1 MPSLLDPYIL
11 TSIKDLSLAAK
22 TTIDG
27 FMSGANK
34 SAVKGT
40 GMEFSQYRTYMPGDD
55 LRWLDWKMFARS
67 DRYYI
72 RESETETNISL
83 RLLIDTSASMDH
95 RDGNYTKME
104 YARYLA
110 ASLAY
115 LANMQGDA
123 IGLYTL
129 REDGIFSLAARQGF
143 QNLNRL
149 FYQLEQAGPK
159 GKFTHPVYYKDIYS
173 GGSRR
178 ELLIFITDMY
188 QEKDEMYKLL
198 DLLNALRHEIIV
210 LHIMGRNEMELDYAG
225 FTTLEDLETGA
236 TIQVDAAKAKQVYAS
251 HLDEH
256 LAKIRHDLLTRN
268 IYYRL
273 LVMDQPVDEALRDFL
288 YKRSK
293 GY

>member
-225 FTTLEDLETGA
+225 YTTLEDLETGA

>member
-27 FMSGANK
+27 FMSGTNK

-225 FTTLEDLETGA
+225 YTTLEDLETGA
-236 TIQVDAAKAKQVYAS
+236 TIQVDAAKAKQAYAS

>member
-1 MPSLLDPYIL
+1 MSLLEPYIL
-11 TSIKDLSLAAK
+11 TSIKNLPLAAK

-55 LRWLDWKMFARS
+55 LRWMDWKMFARS

-95 RDGNYTKME
+95 QDGSYTKMQ

-123 IGLYTL
+123 VGLYTL
-129 REDGIFSLAARQGF
+129 RADGIFALAAQQGF

-149 FYQLEQAGPK
+149 LYQLEQAGPK
-159 GKFTHPVYYKDIYS
+159 GKFTQPVYYKDIYS
-173 GGSRR
+173 GGRKK
-178 ELLIFITDMY
+178 ELLVFITDMY
-188 QEKDEMYKLL
+188 QEKNEIYQLL

-210 LHIMGRNEMELDYAG
+210 LQVMGRNEMQLDYAG
-225 FTTLEDLETGA
+225 YTTLEDLETGA
-236 TIQVDAAKAKQVYAS
+236 SIQVDPAKARQAYTT
-251 HLDEH
+251 HLEGH
-256 LAKIRHDLLTRN
+256 LATIKNELHNRN

-273 LVMDQPVDEALRDFL
+273 LTMDQPVDEALRDFL

>member
-1 MPSLLDPYIL
+1 MPLLTPQIL
-11 TSIKDLSLAAK
+11 ASIKNLSIAAK

-55 LRWLDWKMFARS
+55 LRWMDWKMFARS

-95 RDGNYTKME
+95 RDGNLTKME

-123 IGLYTL
+123 VGLYTL
-129 REDGIFSLAARQGF
+129 KEGGIFSLAARQGF

-149 FYQLEQAGPK
+149 FYALEEAGPK
-159 GKFTHPVYYKDIYS
+159 GKFTHPVHYKDIYS
-173 GGSRR
+173 GGRKK
-178 ELLIFITDMY
+178 ELLVFITDMY
-188 QEKDEMYKLL
+188 QENEEMYKLL

-210 LHIMGRNEMELDYAG
+210 LQIMGRNEMELNYKG
-225 FTTLEDLETGA
+225 YTTLEDMETGA
-236 TIQVDAAKAKQVYAS
+236 TVDISAGAS
-251 HLDEH
+251 KTYSETLNKHLEE
-256 LAKIRHDLLTRN
+256 IRSKLLSKH
-268 IYYRL
+268 IYHRL
-273 LVMDQPVDEALRDFL
+273 LIMDQPIDEALRDFL

>member
-1 MPSLLDPYIL
+1 MPSLPDPYIL
-11 TSIKDLSLAAK
+11 MSIKDLSLAAR

-55 LRWLDWKMFARS
+55 LRWMDWKMFARS

-95 RDGNYTKME
+95 RDGKYTKME

-123 IGLYTL
+123 VGLYTL

-173 GGSRR
+173 GGRTR
-178 ELLIFITDMY
+178 ELLVFITDMY
-188 QEKDEMYKLL
+188 QEKNEMYKLL

-210 LHIMGRNEMELDYAG
+210 LHVMGRNEMELDYAG
-225 FTTLEDLETGA
+225 YTTLEDLETGA
-236 TIQVDAAKAKQVYAS
+236 TIEVDAAKAKQVYAN
-251 HLDEH
+251 HLDDH
-256 LAKIRHDLLTRN
+256 LARIKHELLTRN

>member
-1 MPSLLDPYIL
+1 MSLLDSYIL
-11 TSIKDLSLAAK
+11 TSIKNLPLAAK

-40 GMEFSQYRTYMPGDD
+40 GMEFSQYRKYLPGDD
-55 LRWLDWKMFARS
+55 LRWMDWKMFARS

-83 RLLIDTSASMDH
+83 RLLVDTSASMDH
-95 RDGNYTKME
+95 RDGTYSKME

-123 IGLYTL
+123 VGLYTL
-129 REDGIFSLAARQGF
+129 KEGGIFSLAARQGF

-149 FYQLEQAGPK
+149 MYELEQAGPK
-159 GKFTHPVYYKDIYS
+159 GKFTHPLYYKDIYS
-173 GGSRR
+173 GGRKK
-178 ELLIFITDMY
+178 ELLVFITDMY
-188 QEKDEMYKLL
+188 QEKEEIYKLL

-210 LHIMGRNEMELDYAG
+210 LQLMGRNEIELDYKG
-225 FTTLEDLETGA
+225 YTTLEDLETGA
-236 TIQVDAAKAKQVYAS
+236 TIEVNAASAAKAYKQVLKD
-251 HLDEH
+251 HLDE
-256 LAKIRHDLLTRN
+256 IRQQLLSKH
-268 IYYRL
+268 IYHRL
-273 LVMDQPVDEALRDFL
+273 MIMDQPIDEALRDFL

>member
-173 GGSRR
+173 GGNRR

-210 LHIMGRNEMELDYAG
+210 LHIMGHNEMELDYAG
-225 FTTLEDLETGA
+225 YTTLEDLESGA

>member
-1 MPSLLDPYIL
+1 VPLLDTLIL
-11 TSIKDLSLAAK
+11 TSIKNLSLAAK

-40 GMEFSQYRTYMPGDD
+40 GMEFSQYRNYMPGDD
-55 LRWLDWKMFARS
+55 LRWMDWKMFARS

-83 RLLIDTSASMDH
+83 RLLVDTSASMDH
-95 RDGNYTKME
+95 RDGAYSKME

-110 ASLAY
+110 AALAY

-123 IGLYTL
+123 VGLYTL
-129 REDGIFSLAARQGF
+129 KEGGIFSLAARQGF

-149 FYQLEQAGPK
+149 FYELEQAGPS
-159 GKFTHPVYYKDIYS
+159 GKFTHPLYYKDIYA
-173 GGSRR
+173 GGRKK
-178 ELLIFITDMY
+178 ELLVFITDMY
-188 QEKDEMYKLL
+188 QEKDEIYKLL

-210 LHIMGRNEMELDYAG
+210 LQIMGRNEIELEYKG
-225 FTTLEDLETGA
+225 YTTLEDLETGA
-236 TIQVDAAKAKQVYAS
+236 TVDVNSGAGISAYKNALQS
-251 HLDEH
+251 HLDQIKHE
-256 LAKIRHDLLTRN
+256 LLSRN

-273 LVMDQPVDEALRDFL
+273 LRMDQPVDEALRDFL

>member
-1 MPSLLDPYIL
+1 MSLLDPYIL
-11 TSIKDLSLAAK
+11 MSVKNLSLAAK

-55 LRWLDWKMFARS
+55 LRWMDWKMFARS

-83 RLLIDTSASMDH
+83 RLLVDASASMDH

-123 IGLYTL
+123 VGLYTL

-173 GGSRR
+173 GGRTR
-178 ELLIFITDMY
+178 ELLVFITDMY
-188 QEKDEMYKLL
+188 QDKNEMYKLF
-198 DLLNALRHEIIV
+198 DLLNGLRHEIIV

-225 FTTLEDLETGA
+225 YTTLEDLETGA
-236 TIQVDAAKAKQVYAS
+236 TIQVDAAKAKQVYTN
-251 HLDEH
+251 HLDDH
-256 LAKIRHDLLTRN
+256 LASIKHELLTRN

-273 LVMDQPVDEALRDFL
+273 LIMDQPVDEALRDFL

>member
-67 DRYYI
+67 DRHYI

-95 RDGNYTKME
+95 RDSNYTKME

-225 FTTLEDLETGA
+225 YTTLEDLETGA

>member
-1 MPSLLDPYIL
+1 MSLLDPYIL
-11 TSIKDLSLAAK
+11 MSVKDLSLAAK

-123 IGLYTL
+123 VGLYTL

-173 GGSRR
+173 GGRTR
-178 ELLIFITDMY
+178 ELLVFITDMY
-188 QEKDEMYKLL
+188 QNKDEMYKLL

-225 FTTLEDLETGA
+225 YTTLEDLETGA
-236 TIQVDAAKAKQVYAS
+236 TIQVDAAKAKQVYTN
-251 HLDEH
+251 HLDDH
-256 LAKIRHDLLTRN
+256 LASIRHELLTRN

>member
-11 TSIKDLSLAAK
+11 TSIKNLSLAAK

-55 LRWLDWKMFARS
+55 LRWMDWKMFARS

-123 IGLYTL
+123 VGLYTL

-173 GGSRR
+173 GGRTR
-178 ELLIFITDMY
+178 ELLVFITDMY
-188 QEKDEMYKLL
+188 QEKNEMYKLL

-210 LHIMGRNEMELDYAG
+210 LHVMGRNEMELDYAG
-225 FTTLEDLETGA
+225 YTTLEDLETGA
-236 TIQVDAAKAKQVYAS
+236 AIQVDAAKAKQAYTS
-251 HLDEH
+251 HLEDH
-256 LAKIRHDLLTRN
+256 LAKIRHELLTRN

-273 LVMDQPVDEALRDFL
+273 LIMDQPVDEALRDFL

>member
-1 MPSLLDPYIL
+1 MSLLKPYIL
-11 TSIKDLSLAAK
+11 TSIKNLSLAAK

-40 GMEFSQYRTYMPGDD
+40 GMEFSQYRNYMPGDD
-55 LRWLDWKMFARS
+55 LRWMDWKMFARS

-72 RESETETNISL
+72 RESETETNITL

-95 RDGNYTKME
+95 RDSEYTKME

-123 IGLYTL
+123 VGLYTL
-129 REDGIFSLAARQGF
+129 KEGGIYSLAARQGF
-143 QNLNRL
+143 QNLNRI
-149 FYQLEQAGPK
+149 FYELEQAGPK
-159 GKFTHPVYYKDIYS
+159 GRFTHPVHYKDIYS
-173 GGSRR
+173 GGSRK
-178 ELLIFITDMY
+178 ELLVFITDMY
-188 QEKDEMYKLL
+188 QEKDEIYKLL
-198 DLLNALRHEIIV
+198 DLLIALRHEIIV
-210 LHIMGRNEMELDYAG
+210 LHIMGKNEIDLDYKG
-225 FTTLEDLETGA
+225 YTTLEDLETAA
-236 TIQVDAAKAKQVYAS
+236 TVEVDAATAAKTYQDVLSKY
-251 HLDEH
+251 LEN
-256 LAKIRHDLLTRN
+256 IRHELLTKN

-273 LVMDQPVDEALRDFL
+273 LIMDQPIDEALRDFL

>member
-1 MPSLLDPYIL
+1 MSV
-11 TSIKDLSLAAK
+11 KDLSLAAK

-55 LRWLDWKMFARS
+55 LRWMDWKMFARS

-83 RLLIDTSASMDH
+83 RLLVDTSASMDH

-123 IGLYTL
+123 VGLYTL

-173 GGSRR
+173 GGQRR
-178 ELLIFITDMY
+178 ELLVFITDMY
-188 QEKDEMYKLL
+188 QDKNEMYKLL

-210 LHIMGRNEMELDYAG
+210 LHVMGRNEMELDYAG
-225 FTTLEDLETGA
+225 YTTLEDLETGA
-236 TIQVDAAKAKQVYAS
+236 TIQVDAAKAKQVYTN
-251 HLDEH
+251 HLDDH
-256 LAKIRHDLLTRN
+256 LARIKHELLTRN

-273 LVMDQPVDEALRDFL
+273 LIMDQPVDEALRDFL

>member
-67 DRYYI
+67 DRHYI

-225 FTTLEDLETGA
+225 YTTLEDLETGA

>member
-1 MPSLLDPYIL
+1 
-11 TSIKDLSLAAK
+11 
-22 TTIDG
+22 
-27 FMSGANK
+27 MSGANK

-55 LRWLDWKMFARS
+55 LRWMDWKMFARS

-83 RLLIDTSASMDH
+83 RLLVDTSASMDH

-123 IGLYTL
+123 VGLYTL

-173 GGSRR
+173 GGRTR
-178 ELLIFITDMY
+178 ELLVFITDMY
-188 QEKDEMYKLL
+188 QENNEMYKLL

-210 LHIMGRNEMELDYAG
+210 LHVMGRNEMELDYAG
-225 FTTLEDLETGA
+225 YTTLEDLETGA
-236 TIQVDAAKAKQVYAS
+236 AIQVDAAKAKQAYTS
-251 HLDEH
+251 HLEDH
-256 LAKIRHDLLTRN
+256 LAKIRHELLTRN

-273 LVMDQPVDEALRDFL
+273 LIMDQPVDEALRDFL

>member
-1 MPSLLDPYIL
+1 MSLLESYIL
-11 TSIKDLSLAAK
+11 TSVKNLSLAAK

-83 RLLIDTSASMDH
+83 RLLIDTSASMGH
-95 RDGNYTKME
+95 RDGNYSKIE
-104 YARYLA
+104 YTRYLA

-123 IGLYTL
+123 VGLYTL
-129 REDGIFSLAARQGF
+129 RENGVYSLAARQGF

-149 FYQLEQAGPK
+149 FYELERAGPE
-159 GKFTHPVYYKDIYS
+159 GKFTHPIHYTDIYA
-173 GGSRR
+173 GGRKK
-178 ELLIFITDMY
+178 ELLVFITDMY

-210 LHIMGRNEMELDYAG
+210 LQIMGRNELELNYHGYTA
-225 FTTLEDLETGA
+225 LEDLETGN
-236 TIQVDAAKAKQVYAS
+236 QVEIHASVAARTYQAALS
-251 HLDEH
+251 DHLE
-256 LAKIRHDLLTRN
+256 KIKHELLSRN

-273 LVMDQPVDEALRDFL
+273 LVMDQPIDEALRDFL

>member
-1 MPSLLDPYIL
+1 MPSLLEPYIL

-95 RDGNYTKME
+95 RDGNYSKME

-123 IGLYTL
+123 VGLYTL

-173 GGSRR
+173 GGTRR

-188 QEKDEMYKLL
+188 QQKNEMYKLL

-225 FTTLEDLETGA
+225 YTTLEDLETGA
-236 TIQVDAAKAKQVYAS
+236 TIQVDAAKARQAYTS
-251 HLDEH
+251 YLDEH
-256 LAKIRHDLLTRN
+256 LAQIKHDLLTRN

>member
-1 MPSLLDPYIL
+1 MPLLNPQIL
-11 TSIKDLSLAAK
+11 SSIKNLSLAAK

-34 SAVKGT
+34 SAMKGT

-55 LRWLDWKMFARS
+55 LRWMDWKMFARS

-95 RDGNYTKME
+95 RDGQHSKME
-104 YARYLA
+104 YTRYLA
-110 ASLAY
+110 ACLAY

-123 IGLYTL
+123 VGLYTL
-129 REDGIFSLAARQGF
+129 NEEGVFSLAARQGF
-143 QNLNRL
+143 QNLNRI
-149 FYQLEQAGPK
+149 FYELEQARPK
-159 GKFTHPVYYKDIYS
+159 GKFTQPVNYKDIYT
-173 GGSRR
+173 GERR
-178 ELLIFITDMY
+178 KELLVFITDMY
-188 QEKDEMYKLL
+188 QQKDEMYRLL

-210 LHIMGRNEMELDYAG
+210 LHIMGRNEMELDYKE
-225 FTTLEDLETGA
+225 FTTLEDMETGA
-236 TIQVDAAKAKQVYAS
+236 TVEVNTAGSIKAYKATLAN
-251 HLDEH
+251 HLD
-256 LAKIRHDLLTRN
+256 KIKHELLSRN

>member
-1 MPSLLDPYIL
+1 
-11 TSIKDLSLAAK
+11 LAAK

-55 LRWLDWKMFARS
+55 LRWMDWKMFARS

-83 RLLIDTSASMDH
+83 RLLVDTSASMDH
-95 RDGNYTKME
+95 RDGNYSKME
-104 YARYLA
+104 YTRYLA

-123 IGLYTL
+123 VGLYTL

-159 GKFTHPVYYKDIYS
+159 GKFTQPVYYKDIYS
-173 GGSRR
+173 GGRKK

-188 QEKDEMYKLL
+188 QEKEEIYKML

-210 LHIMGRNEMELDYAG
+210 LHIMGRNEMELDYSG
-225 FTTLEDLETGA
+225 YTTLEDLETGA
-236 TIQVDAAKAKQVYAS
+236 TIQVDAGKARQSYTG
-251 HLDEH
+251 HLNDH
-256 LAKIRHDLLTRN
+256 LARIKHELQTRN

-273 LVMDQPVDEALRDFL
+273 LIMDQPVDEALRDFL

>member
-95 RDGNYTKME
+95 RDGKYTKME

-225 FTTLEDLETGA
+225 YTTLEDLETGA
-236 TIQVDAAKAKQVYAS
+236 TIQVDAARAKQVYTS